1 MYVKPLKASS
11 SSDPTYS
18 SEFRLEEETSLD
30 VFCSFILFCIDELMF
45 TWSVSLWIWVKQKRT
60 IFWSWT
66 RRRRRRGT
74 WRWVWWQKWVSLFHI
89 ISFYDLLQT
98 LRDRCQKFL
107 LSGAAGERDE
117 LTFKSQ
123 VTLQCEIMWNTDRK
137 LWWHTCVCIS
147 QCNTNMFINQNDRMG
162 IHQNSNWCEYYLH
175 SH

>member
-1 MYVKPLKASS
+1 MQKRKPQQVLHNRKYTDLTCKPLKASS

-30 VFCSFILFCIDELMF
+30 VFCSFILFCIDELIF
-45 TWSVSLWIWVKQKRT
+45 TWSVSLWIWVKQKRM

-66 RRRRRRGT
+66 RRRGT

-107 LSGAAGERDE
+107 LSGAAGERDR
-117 LTFKSQ
+117 KS
-123 VTLQCEIMWNTDRK
+123 VHSNHKWHYNVKSCETQIGNYDGTHVFA
-137 LWWHTCVCIS
+137 LVSATQTCS
-147 QCNTNMFINQNDRMG
+147 
-162 IHQNSNWCEYYLH
+162 
-175 SH
+175 